1 MIPVKQIDP
10 EDLPLYAMALLPPE
24 DMEEMTENLQY
35 SRDGRRRLAE
45 LYEEL
50 SMYALSVDL
59 ETPSAVARQR
69 LLKQLAKEKKVI
81 AIDRDAAPAPAPI
94 TKIVEVQVPRTA
106 AQRALPWVGWAV
118 AAGLALTATYM
129 HQENNTQN
137 AAVASGHQNGTS
149 GASSAEANAVLA
161 IIQDPSA
168 QKAVLTSSPTR
179 AFPEARVAYNPEK
192 GSLVLF
198 ASNLGSLAPNK
209 VYELWVIP
217 ADGGASIP
225 AGTFHPDAQGFASLV
240 LPQLPKGVV
249 AGQFGVTVEPD
260 GGSPTPTFPIVLGGK
275 PA

>member
-35 SRDGRRRLAE
+35 SRDGRKRLAE

-50 SMYALSVDL
+50 AMYALSVDL
-59 ETPSAVARQR
+59 ETPSAVAKQR
-69 LLKQLAKEKKVI
+69 LLKQLAKEKKVVP
-81 AIDRDAAPAPAPI
+81 IDRDAAPAPEPI
-94 TKIVEVQVPRTA
+94 TKIVEVQAPRTP
-106 AQRALPWVGWAV
+106 AQRVLPWVGWAV

-129 HQENNTQN
+129 HQQN
-137 AAVASGHQNGTS
+137 STLSAAVASERQNGPTPA
-149 GASSAEANAVLA
+149 GSANATAVLA
-161 IIQDPSA
+161 IIQDSSA
-168 QKAVLTSSPTR
+168 QKAVLTTSTVRPL
-179 AFPEARVAYNPEK
+179 PEARVAYNPEK

-198 ASNLGSLAPNK
+198 ATNLAAPGPDK

-217 ADGGASIP
+217 AEGGASIP
-225 AGTFHPDAQGFASLV
+225 AGTFHPDAQGFASLI

-249 AGQFGVTVEPD
+249 AGQFGVTVEPE
-260 GGSPTPTFPIVLGGK
+260 GGSQTPTFPIVLGGK